1 MSRGPMADWECVI
14 ALAEDNHEIER
25 GLRWA
30 GARPDVQ
37 QVLDAAYALGGW
49 KAGCDAWRGY
59 DAERLAQGGTT

>member
-14 ALAEDNHEIER
+14 AIAEDNHEIER

-37 QVLDAAYALGGW
+37 QALDAAYALGGW
-49 KAGCDAWRGY
+49 KAGCDA
-59 DAERLAQGGTT
+59 